1 MDTNSRKYSC
11 LFLFCVGNL
20 ALCFAQHTLQ
30 KEYIHMRANDTIVKQ
45 EVAYKN
51 PGRSGADV
59 FWNFSKVQ
67 ATKIPYRVCYSGN
80 DTLVS
85 CKEHF
90 TGYNYFLNPGDSL
103 FLSGYRNRTAY
114 FNAILP
120 GIELRYP
127 FHYADSIGGFYYGE
141 GKYSDKLAFVSQGR
155 TMVKADAWGT
165 MLLPD
170 NDTLKNVMRVC
181 FQKDICEK
189 VSVTDSILL
198 KVHGDST
205 VLDKEHILE
214 HLQNDMIMLRMK
226 DYRWYAEG
234 YRYPVFET
242 VHCETFRLGIP
253 VAYYTTAFYYP
264 PEEHVYLENDLQNLQ
279 LQEVLKEKGLSAH
292 RAPSSQGGKEQDNTD
307 RMHSEL
313 SVYYNTYPNPVKE
326 NLTIEYYL
334 SEDASV
340 QISLFDMSGRLLQQ
354 EKYDTQASGV
364 HEEIL
369 PMDTYP
375 RGTYIL
381 RLIVSDITYVEKII
395 KE

>member
-1 MDTNSRKYSC
+1 MDTRSKKYIC
-11 LFLFCVGNL
+11 LFLLSAGNM

-59 FWNFSKVQ
+59 FWNFSKLQ
-67 ATKIPYRVCYSGN
+67 ATKTPYRVCYGGN
-80 DTLVS
+80 DTLIS
-85 CKEHF
+85 CKEHS
-90 TGYNYFLNPGDSL
+90 TGYNYFLNSGDSL
-103 FLSGYRNRTAY
+103 FLFGYRNQTTY
-114 FNAILP
+114 FNAVLP
-120 GIELRYP
+120 GIEFRYP
-127 FHYADSIGGFYYGE
+127 FHYTDSIEGFYYGE
-141 GKYSDKLAFVSQGR
+141 GKYCDKLAFVSQGK
-155 TMVKADAWGT
+155 TTIKADAWGT

-170 NDTLKNVMRVC
+170 NDTLRNVIRVC

-189 VSVTDSILL
+189 VAVTDSILI

-205 VLDKEHILE
+205 VLNKEHILE
-214 HLQNDMIMLRMK
+214 HLQNDTIMLRMK

-242 VHCETFRLGIP
+242 IHCETFRLGIP

-264 PEEHVYLENDLQNLQ
+264 PEEHAYLENDLPNLQ
-279 LQEVLKEKGLSAH
+279 LQELLKEKSLSAYH
-292 RAPSSQGGKEQDNTD
+292 APLPQDGKEQDDAD

-313 SVYYNTYPNPVKE
+313 SVYYNAYPNPTKE
-326 NLTIEYYL
+326 NLTVEYYL

-340 QISLFDMSGRLLQQ
+340 QISLFDMGGQLLQQ
-354 EKYDTQASGV
+354 EKDIQTFGV
-364 HEEIL
+364 HEEVL
-369 PMDTYP
+369 PMGTYP

-381 RLIVSDITYVEKII
+381 RLTVSDITYVEKII